1 MAEAWAVILA
11 AGLGTRM
18 RSERPKVLHPVGGRP
33 MIQKVQSVLREAGFD
48 QQVVV
53 VGHRG
58 EEVAQAAQAVP
69 GVTVRIAH
77 QPQQRG
83 TADAVAHGLQA
94 LASLAEGQVLVAYGD
109 TPLLRAGTVA
119 ELARTH
125 RRTGALCTL
134 LTARLTDPTGY
145 GRILR
150 DQAGRCIG
158 VVEEPD
164 ATPEQRAIN
173 EINAGLYLFD
183 LAGLRQVLPQLS
195 PANRQQEFYLTDAV
209 GSLAARGLV
218 ATVPVADPE
227 EILGVND
234 RIQLARAEKI
244 LRRRILEYWMAEGVT
259 VVDPDTTFVG
269 EEVRLGQDTVLLPF
283 TFLEGQ
289 TTLGRGCRIGP
300 NARII
305 GSRLGDGVEVQM
317 AVLVEAHVGDRCQI
331 GPFAYLR
338 PGARLAERVK
348 VGDFV
353 EIKNSSIGAGS
364 KVPHLSYVGD
374 ATVGA
379 GVNLGAGTITCNYDG
394 RRKHPTTI
402 GDGAFIGSH
411 TSLVAPVTVGDGA
424 YVAAGSVITK
434 NVPPDALAIARGRQ
448 RNVERWAARR
458 RAEDEEKGSRER

>member
-1 MAEAWAVILA
+1 M
-11 AGLGTRM
+11 
-18 RSERPKVLHPVGGRP
+18 
-33 MIQKVQSVLREAGFD
+33 
-48 QQVVV
+48 
-53 VGHRG
+53 
-58 EEVAQAAQAVP
+58 
-69 GVTVRIAH
+69 
-77 QPQQRG
+77 
-83 TADAVAHGLQA
+83 
-94 LASLAEGQVLVAYGD
+94 
-109 TPLLRAGTVA
+109 A

-209 GSLAARGLV
+209 ASLAARGLV

-458 RAEDEEKGSRER
+458 RAEDGEKGSRER

>member
-1 MAEAWAVILA
+1 
-11 AGLGTRM
+11 
-18 RSERPKVLHPVGGRP
+18 
-33 MIQKVQSVLREAGFD
+33 
-48 QQVVV
+48 
-53 VGHRG
+53 
-58 EEVAQAAQAVP
+58 
-69 GVTVRIAH
+69 
-77 QPQQRG
+77 
-83 TADAVAHGLQA
+83 
-94 LASLAEGQVLVAYGD
+94 
-109 TPLLRAGTVA
+109 
-119 ELARTH
+119 
-125 RRTGALCTL
+125 
-134 LTARLTDPTGY
+134 
-145 GRILR
+145 
-150 DQAGRCIG
+150 QAGRCIG

-300 NARII
+300 NARMI

-379 GVNLGAGTITCNYDG
+379 GVNLGAGTITATTMAG
-394 RRKHPTTI
+394 GSTRPPSVTARSSAATRAWWPRR
-402 GDGAFIGSH
+402 
-411 TSLVAPVTVGDGA
+411 
-424 YVAAGSVITK
+424 
-434 NVPPDALAIARGRQ
+434 
-448 RNVERWAARR
+448 RWAMAPTWPPAGLSPRTCPPTRWPSPEGASGTWSGGPPADGQRMGRKGVASGELRVSEEDPAVYGQGQPQTGARHR
-458 RAEDEEKGSRER
+458 RVPQPAHGPG

>member
-69 GVTVRIAH
+69 GVTVRIAR

-364 KVPHLSYVGD
+364 KMPHLSYVGD

-458 RAEDEEKGSRER
+458 RAEDGEKGSRER